1 MKKAKGAMN
10 RYQLDML
17 GGTRMFRRL
26 GGYTKNGQMEKL
38 GQMLNDGQRR
48 QTEILVEGE
57 SLFANVTGKEH
68 LKEVEAF
75 AGPGAEL
82 VDIGLKDS
90 KGNAVPLNHA
100 QLCSLYMLLRN
111 EDSRHHLMTGGLTL
125 PDAAQYAKGNIERAY
140 QRSQTVMLGTLVN
153 ADGIPMADT
162 ILQTVQ
168 DAMTDYDRNWCK
180 DMEDFFG
187 RYTTNL
193 INETSMKLL
202 GYDRATVKNYYPIAV
217 DRSTLATEIE
227 GVKMDATSR
236 ADVVVQSGKAY
247 TAALTLN
254 EGYRLISIKVTM
266 GGEDVTATA
275 WNEKKMTVSIPD
287 VTGNIVIT
295 AEAKLPMLKELAV
308 GAVTK
313 LVEKDGTA
321 AEEFVVIAQDYEKEL
336 NGEGR
341 TLLARR
347 HGITGKKWNTTWCTY
362 ADSLID
368 VYLNSEYLKDAPQA
382 LKDILTET
390 KFYYTPGYSGSGSS
404 YTGSHTVTTLS
415 RKVFLPSCYEF
426 GFESYGYTSASSPKY
441 YHLEGSTFADA
452 KKLAL
457 ALLAAD
463 AETAGSVPN
472 TYFHFCLWTRT
483 PVLNDY
489 GSGLT
494 GSALKEYLYK
504 CAEAVWAQMLTAPDK
519 LNWGGYKVNEPENMS
534 WPDLYRCWTHPCF
547 TLPGNTVIDAKGNI
561 VEVREE

>member
-1 MKKAKGAMN
+1 MPL
-10 RYQLDML
+10 RYQYLQL
-17 GGTRMFRRL
+17 VLEQEARAAL
-26 GGYTKNGQMEKL
+26 EA
-38 GQMLNDGQRR
+38 QRAARYR
-48 QTEILVEGE
+48 QWV
-57 SLFANVTGKEH
+57 ADRCAAKEH
-68 LKEVEAF
+68 ALLLEALSGMRYSD
-75 AGPGAEL
+75 ASAW
-82 VDIGLKDS
+82 DMI
-90 KGNAVPLNHA
+90 A
-100 QLCSLYMLLRN
+100 QLKQRWNSPPPEQAEPVAVESIRL
-111 EDSRHHLMTGGLTL
+111 DS
-125 PDAAQYAKGNIERAY
+125 
-140 QRSQTVMLGTLVN
+140 
-153 ADGIPMADT
+153 
-162 ILQTVQ
+162 
-168 DAMTDYDRNWCK
+168 
-180 DMEDFFG
+180 
-187 RYTTNL
+187 
-193 INETSMKLL
+193 
-202 GYDRATVKNYYPIAV
+202 
-217 DRSTLATEIE
+217 
-227 GVKMDATSR
+227 
-236 ADVVVQSGKAY
+236 
-247 TAALTLN
+247 
-254 EGYRLISIKVTM
+254 
-266 GGEDVTATA
+266 
-275 WNEKKMTVSIPD
+275 
-287 VTGNIVIT
+287 
-295 AEAKLPMLKELAV
+295 KLPMLKELAV

-313 LVEKDGTA
+313 LVEKDGAA

-341 TLLARR
+341 TFLARR
-347 HGITGKKWNTTWCTY
+347 HGITGKKWNTIWCTY

-404 YTGSHTVTTLS
+404 YTGSNTVTTLS

-519 LNWGGYKVNEPENMS
+519 LNWGGYKVNEPENTS